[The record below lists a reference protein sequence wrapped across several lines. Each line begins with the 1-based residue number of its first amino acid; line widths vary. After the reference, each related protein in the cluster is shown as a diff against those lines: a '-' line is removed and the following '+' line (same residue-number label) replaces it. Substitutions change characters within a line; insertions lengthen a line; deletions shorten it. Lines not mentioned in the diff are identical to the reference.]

1 MADKRGT
8 RRAIRRLEEIKTW
21 QLVILLVMASF
32 VSATFLRLNNIGM
45 IERRD
50 AVINADKEGDEAALE
65 RRVYAL
71 QRYVVAHMNADP
83 GRIALEHSYKRAY
96 EAAWKEFESKSASR
110 SSNDTVAKVRQVCD
124 ARAQAGGW
132 GRFYATADP
141 RYVSCINDEW
151 AKYPAASSLDLKFTP
166 PATAPY
172 YQTFVPPL
180 WSSDLA
186 GWSLVVT
193 GVIMLIIIARLVALA
208 VLKLLLRYRQKPL

>member
-32 VSATFLRLNNIGM
+32 ISATFLRLNNIGM

-50 AVINADKEGDEAALE
+50 AVINADKEGDEGALE
-65 RRVYAL
+65 RRVYDL

-96 EAAWKEFESKSASR
+96 EAAWKAFESKSASR
-110 SSNDTVAKVRQVCD
+110 SSNDTVAKVRQFCD

-166 PATAPY
+166 PSTAPY

-186 GWSLVVT
+186 GWS
-193 GVIMLIIIARLVALA
+193 
-208 VLKLLLRYRQKPL
+208 

>member
-1 MADKRGT
+1 MADKRGA

-50 AVINADKEGDEAALE
+50 AVINADKEGDEGALE
-65 RRVYAL
+65 RRVYDL

-110 SSNDTVAKVRQVCD
+110 STTRSLKSAKSVTPEPRL
-124 ARAQAGGW
+124 AAGGDFML
-132 GRFYATADP
+132 RPTRAT
-141 RYVSCINDEW
+141 S
-151 AKYPAASSLDLKFTP
+151 AASMTNGRSTR
-166 PATAPY
+166 
-172 YQTFVPPL
+172 PL
-180 WSSDLA
+180 RRLISNLRRLPLRHIIRHLCRRSGHRTWLA
-186 GWSLVVT
+186 GHWW
-193 GVIMLIIIARLVALA
+193 
-208 VLKLLLRYRQKPL
+208 